1 MMNLLI
7 DNVVDATL
15 KYLEGMPKARRKEI
29 GQFFT
34 STETAQYM
42 ATMFNAPNKSDISIL
57 DPGAG
62 SAILSAAVIDRL
74 QNEDNIRSISL
85 TCYETNEDVL
95 PILRANLEFMKN
107 NSKKPLE
114 YRVIEENY
122 IISQTD
128 DFNNDLLTAT
138 NPVKYDL
145 IIGNPPYMKIAKDAL
160 EALAMPVVCYG
171 APNTYFLFAAM
182 SLFNL
187 DAQGE
192 MVYIIPRSWT
202 SGAYFK
208 AFREYLLTE
217 GTLCQVHLFV
227 SRDKVFDAESVL
239 QETIIIKLDKTN
251 IRDVVKITSTN
262 SNRDFH
268 NINTI
273 EVPYD
278 TIVFGADRYV
288 YLVTTEDEL
297 RVLQTLEKWEDTLPS
312 LGLKMKTGL
321 TVDFRSRE
329 YLRNEPGD
337 GIVPLFYSQHIQDG
351 KVVFPIE
358 KEFQYIIT
366 ERKGFIQHNKNY
378 LLVKRFTAKEER
390 RRLQCGIYL
399 SSSLPEYEY
408 VSTQNKVNFI
418 DGLKQDLS
426 DAHVYGLYVL
436 FNSTIYDLYYR
447 ILNGSTQV
455 NSTEVN
461 SMPVPPL
468 EQIEQLGKELIK
480 SNDLSVETCDRIL
493 GGLLMSK
500 IDEAREFLQAIGMPK
515 PQQADLCCYSLLAM
529 AGVTPT
535 TAWKDAT
542 NEWIRIHD
550 IMVFTSQHYQVSYA
564 ENSRETFRKQAMHHF
579 RTAALTE
586 DNGKATN
593 SPNYRYRIT
602 QEALELIK
610 CIGSSIWEAKLLE
623 FKANHTTLVEQYASK
638 KVMEKMPVN
647 INGADFTFSPG
658 SHNQLQKLI
667 IEEFAPR
674 FAPNS
679 ECLYVGDTIV
689 KDLVKDVDKLKSLG
703 FEITLHD
710 KMPDVV
716 LYREDKDWLY
726 FIESVTSVGP
736 IDPKRIMEINAM
748 TTGVKSGKI
757 YVTAFLD
764 FATYKKFSADLA
776 WETEVWIA
784 DMPEHMLHLNGD
796 KFIGP
801 R

>member
-1 MMNLLI
+1 MIELLI
-7 DNVVDATL
+7 TNVVDATL
-15 KYLEGMPKARRKEI
+15 TYLENMPKEKRKEI

-34 STETAQYM
+34 SLETAQYM
-42 ATMFNAPNKSDISIL
+42 ASMFDIPNKKELLIL
-57 DPGAG
+57 DPGSG
-62 SAILSAAVIDRL
+62 SGILSAALIDRL
-74 QNEDNIRSISL
+74 QNEDSVERISL
-85 TCYETNEDVL
+85 TCYETSEDIL
-95 PILRANLEFMKN
+95 PILKANLEFMQN

-114 YRVIEENY
+114 YKVIEENY
-122 IISQTD
+122 ITSQTD
-128 DFNNDLLTAT
+128 DFNEDLCANA
-138 NPVKYDL
+138 NPVKYDF
-145 IIGNPPYMKIAKDAL
+145 IIGNPPYKKIAKNAV

-171 APNTYFLFAAM
+171 APNMYFLFAAM

-187 DAQGE
+187 DIQGE

-208 AFREYLLTE
+208 AFREYFLTE
-217 GTLCQVHLFV
+217 GTLSQVHLFV
-227 SRDKVFDAESVL
+227 SRDKVFDNESVL
-239 QETIIIKLDKTN
+239 QETIIIKLNKSNNRGT
-251 IRDVVKITSTN
+251 IKITSTN
-262 SNRDFH
+262 SNKDFH

-273 EVPYD
+273 EVPYE

-288 YLVTTEDEL
+288 YLVTTNDEL
-297 RVLQTLEKWEDTLPS
+297 KVLQTLEKWKDTLPS

-329 YLRNEPGD
+329 YLRNEQGE

-351 KVVFPIE
+351 KVVFPIQ
-358 KEFQYIIT
+358 KEDEYIIT
-366 ERKGFIQHNKNY
+366 ERKGFIQRNKNY
-378 LLVKRFTAKEER
+378 LLVKRFTAKEEK

-399 SSSLPEYEY
+399 ASTLPNYEY

-418 DGLKQDLS
+418 ESIEKDMS
-426 DAHVYGLYVL
+426 DELVYGLFVL
-436 FNSTIYDLYYR
+436 FNSTLYDLYYR

-455 NSTEVN
+455 NSTEIN

-468 EQIEQLGKELIK
+468 VQIEQLGKELIEM
-480 SNDLSVETCDRIL
+480 NDLSVEMCDRIL
-493 GGLLMSK
+493 GGLLMSR
-500 IDEAREFLQAIGMPK
+500 IDEARAFLEAIGMPK
-515 PQQADLCCYSLLAM
+515 AQQADLCCYSLLAM
-529 AGVTPT
+529 TGVTPD

-542 NEWIRIHD
+542 NDWIRIHD
-550 IMVFTSQHYQVSYA
+550 IMQYTSQYYGVTYA

-579 RTAALTE
+579 RSAALTE

-602 QEALELIK
+602 EETLELIQ
-610 CIGSSIWEAKLLE
+610 CIGSSEWDAKLAE
-623 FKANHTTLVEQYASK
+623 FKENHTSLVDTYASK
-638 KVMEKMPVN
+638 KVMEKMPVK
-647 INGADFTFSPG
+647 INGEDFTFSPG
-658 SHNQLQKLI
+658 SHNKLQKLI

-679 ECLYVGDTIV
+679 ECLYVGDTIA
-689 KDLVKDVDKLKSLG
+689 KDLVKNVDRLKALG

-716 LYREDKDWLY
+716 LYREDKDWIY

-736 IDPKRIMEINAM
+736 MDPKRIMEINEM
-748 TTGVKSGKI
+748 TTGVSSGKI
-757 YVTAFLD
+757 YATAFLD
-764 FATYKKFSADLA
+764 FKTYKKFSEALA

-796 KFIGP
+796 KFLGP